1 MSLFIPCAVL
11 YCSFSCSV
19 CALET
24 VAGCSRLQQVV
35 AGCSGF
41 TVVDGGCSVFFMV
54 LSDDVVALCSRCSG
68 FCSRLQQVGCYKK
81 NVAISIF
88 LYSCSSVAAFLH
100 KIFLYEKKINKTKFI
115 QEKII
120 FQVLQCYSATHVFLW
135 VREKFRAL
143 FFLSTFF
150 FFFLRGK
157 APAAPL
163 YHASSKHEL
172 NNFIH
177 GLPNSRN

>member
-35 AGCSGF
+35 AASLSLM
-41 TVVDGGCSVFFMV
+41 VVV
-54 LSDDVVALCSRCSG
+54 LSSLWCFRMMLQHFVAG
-68 FCSRLQQVGCYKK
+68 
-81 NVAISIF
+81 
-88 LYSCSSVAAFLH
+88 VAAFVAGCSRQGATKKTLQFQYFYTLVAVQQLFYI
-100 KIFLYEKKINKTKFI
+100 KYSYMKKKINKTKFI